1 MSKALIIAEKPS
13 VAQDIVRALTPDAGK
28 FDKHDEYFES
38 ERYIVTSAVG
48 HLLEIKAPEEY
59 DVKRGKWS
67 FAHLPVIPPHFD
79 LAPLDKTKTRLN
91 AIVRLVKRKDV
102 SELINA
108 CDAGREGELIFRLI
122 QQHAKS
128 KHPVKRLWLQ
138 SMTPAAIRDGFEHL
152 RSRPGA
158 ARPRRGG
165 AQPLRGRLAGRHQ
178 RHARDDRVQ
187 LARRRLLPDHRRPGA
202 DADALDH
209 GRARGADPEARLA
222 RLLGGARDLRGQRRR
237 VRGQVVRP
245 GVEEEPRRRRAALR
259 PALERGRRAG
269 DRRGGAG
276 RAGERDR
283 RGQAEHAG
291 ARRCSTT

>member
-1 MSKALIIAEKPS
+1 MTKALIIAEKPS

-79 LAPLDKTKTRLN
+79 LAPLDKTKGRLS

-128 KHPVKRLWLQ
+128 KQPVKRLWLQ

-152 RSRPGA
+152 RSDKQMLPLADA
-158 ARPRRGG
+158 ARCRSEADWLVGINGTRAMTAFNSRDGG
-165 AQPLRGRLAGRHQ
+165 FFLTTVG
-178 RHARDDRVQ
+178 RVQ
-187 LARRRLLPDHRRPGA
+187 TPTLSIMVEREEQIRKHVS
-202 DADALDH
+202 
-209 GRARGADPEARLA
+209 
-222 RLLGGARDLRGQRRR
+222 RDYWE
-237 VRGQVVRP
+237 VRGTFAVTAGEYEGKWFDPAVTAN
-245 GVEEEPRRRRAALR
+245 EPRTS
-259 PALERGRRAG
+259 
-269 DRRGGAG
+269 
-276 RAGERDR
+276 
-283 RGQAEHAG
+283 Q
-291 ARRCSTT
+291 